1 MARPAIYDTCM
12 HLAIV
17 EEVHNLLVSGICEQ
31 SNECTDVPKTL
42 FKDGVLHFYY
52 SALGMVGIRRFIV
65 SVYKSG

>member
-1 MARPAIYDTCM
+1 MARPAIYDICM

-52 SALGMVGIRRFIV
+52 NEEVWLSNSFSENV
-65 SVYKSG
+65 

>member
-1 MARPAIYDTCM
+1 M

-17 EEVHNLLVSGICEQ
+17 EEVDNLLFSGICEQ

-52 SALGMVGIRRFIV
+52 NEEVWLSNSFSENV
-65 SVYKSG
+65 